1 LLYRFSALL
10 RALMWRRQLS
20 PLITAMS
27 LMTSCTLSAQPPPP
41 TATTPPTAAPI
52 PTLDTSGWEV
62 LANGLE
68 RRLITVTA
76 NTFSTQ
82 LLVLR
87 IDPALYTLRAH
98 YRPGE
103 PLTLG
108 TWREVLPGAVA
119 FVNANFFDTAQQ
131 ALGLVVS
138 DGVAYGQSFTDRG
151 GMLQVQNGVP
161 RVRSILQEPYYGEAL
176 EQAVQGF
183 PVLVANGQTSFTNT
197 QGDRASRRT
206 IVAQD
211 ANGRILLLTTPSL
224 FGMRLVDL
232 SAGLPAT
239 DLNLVTA
246 VNLDGGGSTMMWI
259 GGNAAYQLYS
269 FDPVPAVL
277 AVYPR

>member
-1 LLYRFSALL
+1 MRYRFFRPAA
-10 RALMWRRQLS
+10 RADVAPQLS
-20 PLITAMS
+20 LLITAMS
-27 LMTSCTLSAQPPPP
+27 LMTGCTLSAQPPPP

-76 NTFSTQ
+76 NTFST
-82 LLVLR
+82 LTAR
-87 IDPALYTLRAH
+87 AAHRSGALYVARALS
-98 YRPGE
+98 PGE